1 MPEPQDATLAH
12 LYGGECAAL
21 HLCARLQIPLL
32 FNNDLAAGEAARRLG
47 VTAVGSAGIVAKGHL
62 SGLIDLA
69 EPEAALGRLYDTSTL
84 FVARA
89 LIYRAIFT
97 LRGQGRP
104 AGKPIFFYLKPLYDL
119 ARRE

>member
-1 MPEPQDATLAH
+1 MPEPQNAALAH
-12 LYGGECAAL
+12 LHGGERAAL

-32 FNNDLAAGEAARRLG
+32 LTDDLAAREAARRLG
-47 VTAVGSAGIVAKGHL
+47 VTPVGSVGIVAKGHH

-69 EPEAALGRLYDTSTL
+69 EAEAALGRLYDTSTL

-89 LIYRAIFT
+89 LIDQAIFA

-104 AGKPIFFYLKPLYDL
+104 V
-119 ARRE
+119 